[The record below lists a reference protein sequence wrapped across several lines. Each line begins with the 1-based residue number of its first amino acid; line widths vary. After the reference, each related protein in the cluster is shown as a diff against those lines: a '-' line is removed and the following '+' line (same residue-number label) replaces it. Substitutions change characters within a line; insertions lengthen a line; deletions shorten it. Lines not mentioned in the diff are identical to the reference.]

1 MTTKLND
8 FKHIAAMNIS
18 AKSVT
23 GHYIYGLLIQIYLLQ
38 VITNIVII
46 PLLMTF
52 NAFNSIFFVLYLAI
66 CKIWW

>member
-23 GHYIYGLLIQIYLLQ
+23 DTIY
-38 VITNIVII
+38 
-46 PLLMTF
+46 M
-52 NAFNSIFFVLYLAI
+52 AF
-66 CKIWW
+66 